1 MLYKCLPFQLDIRR
15 AAVRPYL
22 PGVSS
27 SQDADEHS
35 GASSG
40 RVWGGGATESSS
52 RNLRWIVL
60 GDFTPYSGLG
70 GS

>member
-27 SQDADEHS
+27 SQDADEHICPSTVEQAQGVS
-35 GASSG
+35 GEVAPLSPVPG
-40 RVWGGGATESSS
+40 ICFG
-52 RNLRWIVL
+52 
-60 GDFTPYSGLG
+60 
-70 GS
+70 